1 MEGPVTMHWRI
12 IHHPAGDAASR
23 EYTVRARSR
32 DAARR
37 KLAAA
42 IRVPLWTLR

>member
-1 MEGPVTMHWRI
+1 MHWRI
-12 IHHPAGDAASR
+12 IHYTAGDVPTR
-23 EYTVRARSR
+23 GYTVRAPSR
-32 DAARR
+32 EAARR

>member
-1 MEGPVTMHWRI
+1 MHCWRI
-12 IHHPAGDAASR
+12 SHYPAGCANSR

-32 DAARR
+32 EAARR

-42 IRVPLWTLR
+42 INVPLWTLR

>member
-1 MEGPVTMHWRI
+1 MHWRI
-12 IHHPAGDAASR
+12 NHYPAADAPSG
-23 EYTVRARSR
+23 EYTVRAGGRE
-32 DAARR
+32 AARR

>member
-1 MEGPVTMHWRI
+1 MHWRI
-12 IHHPAGDAASR
+12 AHYPAGDIPSR
-23 EYTVRARSR
+23 GYVVRARSR
-32 DAARR
+32 EAARR

>member
-1 MEGPVTMHWRI
+1 MAEKSMHWRI
-12 IHHPAGDAASR
+12 SHYPAGDAPSR
-23 EYTVRARSR
+23 EYTVRARNR
-32 DAARR
+32 EGARR

>member
-1 MEGPVTMHWRI
+1 MKEGTVTMHWRI
-12 IHHPAGDAASR
+12 TP
-23 EYTVRARSR
+23 YTVSARSR
-32 DAARR
+32 EAARR